1 MAAGRQCCQKHDVV
15 VTNNAGNALVTNFII
30 QLSISAFCNNSETLI
45 VMERLY
51 LVSDSFNYSVFSVM

>member
-1 MAAGRQCCQKHDVV
+1 VV